1 VPAPRGRFDPDFAFW
16 PPTALKRI
24 RFISHLLLLVATLLA
39 SVPMIDAIMEWREI
53 RAFEAGLQV
62 LQRPSARGSDW
73 VVWEDRDGSITA
85 SYVFPGGPGHKG
97 GIRTGDEFYAL
108 EFQQYFNA
116 EDLNNAIAGIK
127 PGQTRE
133 MILVRQGKPIDV
145 SVTFARHPTFLYPG
159 STGAWQFALWAF
171 TIGTF
176 FHVLGL
182 IIAAPLARHTRRSR
196 ADLVMIGISALW
208 IIGNTLRL
216 ILVELFGPPNAD
228 TTYDMVFRGL
238 TIAGLVGWIGF
249 PAVLLETL
257 VRDAQLFRFRGGR
270 LHLLIHLI
278 PATLMLGVL
287 AAATQ
292 GHVGPFTLEKMLV
305 PILFYA
311 SCFIGGAGLV
321 SFVMDFARSTEFHL
335 EWGRYESLF
344 ILIFALLAGLAVTDV
359 IPVFTSMSESLAAW
373 TIVSAQ
379 LLAVVPVTLYTIG
392 TLRYGKV
399 DEVLSRA
406 IVYSL
411 SLGLIFFAFV
421 GGLTLLNR
429 FVDASGTTRIVLEGL
444 FVVVL
449 LIIFERTSRRLRSL
463 ALSIFSTE
471 RQRGRQII
479 NRFQEG
485 AAEVLDIDSLAQQA
499 IDVAGRVFDARSS
512 IIFLRSPADDSWI
525 VKRHRP
531 EPPYL
536 TEQVFESI
544 WSHFE
549 FAPTIWARNPELN
562 EHNISEAHEAELRRY
577 HAALAVPIRGEG
589 RAAGLMILSYKTRR
603 GSVYNLDDL
612 DQLRS
617 LAGNLA
623 LAVERLALVE
633 REKSLAAESSEAHLV
648 ALRSQI
654 NPHFLFNALNTL
666 LALIGEKPDEAEEVV
681 EHLAAIFRHTLMA
694 GSKPFVTMEEE
705 TTLVERYLAI
715 EQARFG
721 DRLTVS
727 CEINPEVRSHPVPAF
742 AIQTLVENAIK
753 HGLERSRRQCT
764 LTISVVPNPEIAGER
779 PEAIVTV
786 HDTGVGIPY
795 LFGRSH
801 PATERMDFFGIG
813 LSNVYER
820 MVQLYDRDDLLG
832 FESNPDQGTRVSLT
846 IPAERATTS

>member
-1 VPAPRGRFDPDFAFW
+1 MAAVP
-16 PPTALKRI
+16 
-24 RFISHLLLLVATLLA
+24 LV
-39 SVPMIDAIMEWREI
+39 DAMLEWREI
-53 RAFEAGLQV
+53 RQFEAGLVV

-73 VVWEDRDGSITA
+73 VVWEDREGSITA
-85 SYVFPGGPGHKG
+85 SHVFPGGPGHEG

-116 EDLNNAIAGIK
+116 EDLNNSIAGIK
-127 PGQTRE
+127 PGQTRD
-133 MILVRQGKPIDV
+133 MILVREGKPIDV

-159 STGAWQFALWAF
+159 STGVWQFALWAF

-182 IIAAPLARHTRRSR
+182 VIATPLAQHNRRSR
-196 ADLVMIGISALW
+196 ADLLMISISALW

-216 ILVELFGPPNAD
+216 VLAELFGPPDAD
-228 TTYDMVFRGL
+228 TTYDLLFRCL
-238 TIAGLVGWIGF
+238 TIVGLIGWIGF

-257 VRDAQLFRFRGGR
+257 VRDAKLFGFRGGR
-270 LHLLIHLI
+270 LHLLIHAI
-278 PATLMLGVL
+278 PATLLFGVMM
-287 AAATQ
+287 ASIQ

-311 SCFIGGAGLV
+311 SSFIGGAALV
-321 SFVMDFARSTEFHL
+321 SLYVRVRGDSDSSV
-335 EWGRYESLF
+335 EWGRLESLS
-344 ILIFALLAGLAVTDV
+344 ILVFSLLAGLAVTDV
-359 IPVFTSMSESLAAW
+359 IPVFTEMSEAMAAW

-379 LLAVVPVTLYTIG
+379 LLAIVPISLYSFG

-399 DEVLSRA
+399 DEVLNRA

-421 GGLTLLNR
+421 GGLSVLNR
-429 FVDASGTTRIVLEGL
+429 FLDISGTTRIVVEG
-444 FVVVL
+444 FFVVL
-449 LIIFERTSRRLRSL
+449 LLIVFERSSRRLRTL
-463 ALSIFSTE
+463 ASSIFSTE

-479 NRFQEG
+479 NRFQES
-485 AAEVLDIDSLAQQA
+485 ASEILDIDALAQKA
-499 IDVAGRVFDARSS
+499 VDVAGRVFDARSS
-512 IIFLRSPADDSWI
+512 IIFLRSPADGSWI
-525 VKRHRP
+525 IKRHRP

-549 FAPTIWARNPELN
+549 YAPTIWSRNSELN
-562 EHNISEAHEAELRRY
+562 EHNISEASEEELRRY

-589 RAAGLMILSYKTRR
+589 RAAGLIVLSYKTRR

-666 LALIGEKPDEAEEVV
+666 LALIGEKPDEAEAVV
-681 EHLAAIFRHTLMA
+681 EHLAAIFRHTLQT
-694 GSKPFVTMEEE
+694 GSKPFVSMEEE
-705 TTLVERYLAI
+705 TSLVEHYLAI

-721 DRLTVS
+721 DRLHVTCDVD
-727 CEINPEVRSHPVPAF
+727 PEFRSHPVPAF

-753 HGLERSRRQCT
+753 HGLERSRKRCH
-764 LTISVVPNPEIAGER
+764 LTISISHSERSDLAAG
-779 PEAIVTV
+779 AASVMV
-786 HDTGVGIPY
+786 HDTGVGIPQ
-795 LFGRSH
+795 LFDKS
-801 PATERMDFFGIG
+801 TLSSERHAFFGIG
-813 LSNVYER
+813 LSNVYDR
-820 MVQLYDRDDLLG
+820 LHQLYQKDDLLG
-832 FESNPDQGTRVSLT
+832 YLSTPDVGTSVSLT
-846 IPAERATTS
+846 IPAERPTPA

>member
-1 VPAPRGRFDPDFAFW
+1 
-16 PPTALKRI
+16 
-24 RFISHLLLLVATLLA
+24 
-39 SVPMIDAIMEWREI
+39 MEWREI
-53 RAFEAGLQV
+53 RAFEAGLRV

-85 SYVFPGGPGHKG
+85 SHVFPGGPGHKS

-108 EFQQYFNA
+108 EFQQYFNS
-116 EDLNNAIAGIK
+116 EDLNNAIAGIQ
-127 PGQTRE
+127 PGQTRD
-133 MILVRQGKPIDV
+133 MILVREGKPIDV
-145 SVTFARHPTFLYPG
+145 SVTFSRHPTFLYPG
-159 STGAWQFALWAF
+159 STGVWQFALWAF

-176 FHVLGL
+176 FHILGL
-182 IIAAPLARHTRRSR
+182 VIATPLARHTSRSR

-216 ILVELFGPPNAD
+216 VLVELFGPPDAG
-228 TTYDMVFRGL
+228 TTYDLLFRGL
-238 TIAGLVGWIGF
+238 TIVGLVGWIGF

-257 VRDAQLFRFRGGR
+257 VRDARLFTFRGGR
-270 LHLLIHLI
+270 WHLLMHLI
-278 PATLMLGVL
+278 PATLMVGVL
-287 AAATQ
+287 TAAVQ

-311 SCFIGGAGLV
+311 SCFIGGAALV
-321 SFVMDFARSTEFHL
+321 SFIMDFNSDAESHL
-335 EWGRYESLF
+335 EWGRFESLF
-344 ILIFALLAGLAVTDV
+344 ILLFALLAGLAVTDV
-359 IPVFTSMSESLAAW
+359 IPVFTSMGESLAAW

-379 LLAVVPVTLYTIG
+379 LLAVVPVSLYTVG

-411 SLGLIFFAFV
+411 SLGFIFFAFV
-421 GGLTLLNR
+421 GGLTVLNR
-429 FVDASGTTRIVLEGL
+429 VLEPSGTSRIVLEGL
-444 FVVVL
+444 FVVIL

-463 ALSIFSTE
+463 ALSIFSSE
-471 RQRGRQII
+471 RQRGRQVI
-479 NRFQEG
+479 NRFQES
-485 AAEVLDIDSLAQQA
+485 ASEVLDIDTLAQQA

-549 FAPTIWARNPELN
+549 YAPTIWARNPELN
-562 EHNISEAHEAELRRY
+562 EHVISKTHEEELRKY

-666 LALIGEKPDEAEEVV
+666 LALISEKPDEAEAVV
-681 EHLAAIFRHTLMA
+681 EHLAAIFRHTLQA
-694 GSKPFVTMEEE
+694 GSKPFVSMEEE
-705 TTLVERYLAI
+705 TSLVEHYLAI

-721 DRLTVS
+721 ERLSVS
-727 CEINPEVRSHPVPAF
+727 CDIDSSLRSHPVPAF

-753 HGLERSRRQCT
+753 HGLERSRKQCK
-764 LTISVVPNPEIAGER
+764 LTISVSEGPANEIGLT
-779 PEAIVTV
+779 EARVTI

-795 LFGRSH
+795 LFGKSG
-801 PATERMDFFGIG
+801 PATERHDFFGIG
-813 LSNVYER
+813 LSNVFER
-820 MVQLYDRDDLLG
+820 LQQLYLRTDLLG
-832 FESNPDQGTRVSLT
+832 FESNPEEGTRVSLV
-846 IPAERATTS
+846 IPAQRPSSST

>member
-1 VPAPRGRFDPDFAFW
+1 MAE
-16 PPTALKRI
+16 
-24 RFISHLLLLVATLLA
+24 
-39 SVPMIDAIMEWREI
+39 AIVEWREI
-53 RAFEAGLQV
+53 RAFEAGLVV

-85 SYVFPGGPGHKG
+85 SHVFPGGPGHKG
-97 GIRTGDEFYAL
+97 GVRTGDEFYAL
-108 EFQQYFNA
+108 EFQQFFNA
-116 EDLNNAIAGIK
+116 EDLNNALAGIQ
-127 PGQTRE
+127 PGQTRD
-133 MILVRQGKPIDV
+133 MILVREGKPIDV

-159 STGAWQFALWAF
+159 STGVWQFALWAF

-176 FHVLGL
+176 FHILGL
-182 IIAAPLARHTRRSR
+182 VIATPLARHTRRSR
-196 ADLVMIGISALW
+196 ADLLMIGISALW

-216 ILVELFGPPNAD
+216 VLVELFGPPDAQTN
-228 TTYDMVFRGL
+228 YDLLFRGL
-238 TIAGLVGWIGF
+238 TIMGLVGWIGF

-257 VRDAQLFRFRGGR
+257 VRDARLFDFKGGR
-270 LHLLIHLI
+270 LHLLIHII
-278 PATLMLGVL
+278 PAILMAGVL
-287 AAATQ
+287 MAAVQ

-305 PILFYA
+305 PVLFYA
-311 SCFIGGAGLV
+311 SCFMGGAGLV
-321 SFVMDFARSTEFHL
+321 SFVLDFAPEPHSHL
-335 EWGRYESLF
+335 EWGRFESAF
-344 ILIFALLAGLAVTDV
+344 ILLFALLAGLAVTDV

-379 LLAVVPVTLYTIG
+379 LLAVVPITLYTVG

-399 DEVLSRA
+399 DEVLNRT

-421 GGLTLLNR
+421 GGLTVLNR
-429 FVDASGTTRIVLEGL
+429 VLVTSGTTRIVLEGL

-449 LIIFERTSRRLRSL
+449 LIIFERTSRKLRTL

-479 NRFQEG
+479 NRFQES
-485 AAEVLDIDSLAQQA
+485 ASEVLDIESLAQQA

-562 EHNISEAHEAELRRY
+562 EHEISDIHEAELRRY

-589 RAAGLMILSYKTRR
+589 RAAGMMILSYKTRR

-666 LALIGEKPDEAEEVV
+666 LALIGEKPDEAEAVV
-681 EHLAAIFRHTLMA
+681 EHLAAIFRHTLQA

-705 TTLVERYLAI
+705 TSLVERYLAI
-715 EQARFG
+715 EKARFG
-721 DRLTVS
+721 DRLNVS
-727 CEINPEVRSHPVPAF
+727 FDIDSGMRSHPVPAF

-753 HGLERSRRQCT
+753 HGLERSMKQCN
-764 LTISVVPNPEIAGER
+764 LTISVAPADPDSPGSSDAL
-779 PEAIVTV
+779 VTI

-795 LFGRSH
+795 LFARTDR
-801 PATERMDFFGIG
+801 ATERHDFFGIG
-813 LSNVYER
+813 LSNVFER
-820 MVQLYDRDDLLG
+820 LRQLFQRDDLLG
-832 FESNPDQGTRVSLT
+832 FESNPEEGTRVT
-846 IPAERATTS
+846 MVIPARRPSSS

>member
-1 VPAPRGRFDPDFAFW
+1 
-16 PPTALKRI
+16 
-24 RFISHLLLLVATLLA
+24 
-39 SVPMIDAIMEWREI
+39 MEWREI
-53 RAFEAGLQV
+53 RAFEAGLVV

-85 SYVFPGGPGHKG
+85 SHVFPGGPGHKG

-108 EFQQYFNA
+108 EFQQFFNA
-116 EDLNNAIAGIK
+116 EDLNNALAGIQ
-127 PGQTRE
+127 PGQTRD
-133 MILVRQGKPIDV
+133 MILVREGKPIDV

-159 STGAWQFALWAF
+159 STGVWQFALWAF

-176 FHVLGL
+176 FHILGL
-182 IIAAPLARHTRRSR
+182 VIATPLARHTKRSR
-196 ADLVMIGISALW
+196 ADLLMIGISALW
-208 IIGNTLRL
+208 IVGNTLRL
-216 ILVELFGPPNAD
+216 VLVELFGPPDAQTN
-228 TTYDMVFRGL
+228 YDLLFRGL
-238 TIAGLVGWIGF
+238 TIVGLVGWIGF

-257 VRDAQLFRFRGGR
+257 VRDAKLFDFKGGK
-270 LHLLIHLI
+270 LHLLIHII
-278 PATLMLGVL
+278 PAVLMAGVL
-287 AAATQ
+287 TAAVQ

-305 PILFYA
+305 PVLFYA

-321 SFVMDFARSTEFHL
+321 SFVLDFAPEPHSHL
-335 EWGRYESLF
+335 EWGRFESVF
-344 ILIFALLAGLAVTDV
+344 ILLFALLAGLAVTDV

-379 LLAVVPVTLYTIG
+379 LLAVVPITLYTIG

-399 DEVLSRA
+399 DEVLNRT

-421 GGLTLLNR
+421 GGLTVLNR
-429 FVDASGTTRIVLEGL
+429 VLDTSGTSRIVLEGF

-449 LIIFERTSRRLRSL
+449 LIIFERTSRKLRTL

-479 NRFQEG
+479 NRFQES
-485 AAEVLDIDSLAQQA
+485 ASEVLDIDSLAQQA

-512 IIFLRSPADDSWI
+512 IIFLRSPADGSWI

-544 WSHFE
+544 WTHFE

-562 EHNISEAHEAELRRY
+562 EHEISEASESELRRY
-577 HAALAVPIRGEG
+577 QAALAVPIRGEG

-666 LALIGEKPDEAEEVV
+666 LALIDEKPDEAEAVV
-681 EHLAAIFRHTLMA
+681 EHLAAIFRHTLQA
-694 GSKPFVTMEEE
+694 GSKPFVSMDEE
-705 TTLVERYLAI
+705 TSLVEHYLAI
-715 EQARFG
+715 EKARFG
-721 DRLTVS
+721 DRLNVS
-727 CEINPEVRSHPVPAF
+727 LEVGPGMRSHPVPAF

-753 HGLERSRRQCT
+753 HGLERSMKQCK
-764 LTISVVPNPEIAGER
+764 LTITVSSSEPDSPESS
-779 PEAIVTV
+779 EAIITI

-795 LFGRSH
+795 LFARSDR
-801 PATERMDFFGIG
+801 ATERHDFFGIG
-813 LSNVYER
+813 LSNVFER
-820 MVQLYDRDDLLG
+820 LRQLFQRDDLLG
-832 FESNPDQGTRVSLT
+832 FESNPEDGTRVT
-846 IPAERATTS
+846 MVIPARRPSPS

>member
-1 VPAPRGRFDPDFAFW
+1 
-16 PPTALKRI
+16 
-24 RFISHLLLLVATLLA
+24 
-39 SVPMIDAIMEWREI
+39 MEWREI
-53 RAFEAGLQV
+53 RAFEAGLVV

-85 SYVFPGGPGHKG
+85 SHVFPGGPGHKG

-108 EFQQYFNA
+108 EFQQFFNA
-116 EDLNNAIAGIK
+116 EDLNNALAGIQ
-127 PGQTRE
+127 PGQTRD
-133 MILVRQGKPIDV
+133 MILVREGKPIDV

-159 STGAWQFALWAF
+159 STGVWQFALWAF

-176 FHVLGL
+176 FHILGL
-182 IIAAPLARHTRRSR
+182 VIATPLARHTKRSR
-196 ADLVMIGISALW
+196 ADLLMIGISALW
-208 IIGNTLRL
+208 IVGNTLRL
-216 ILVELFGPPNAD
+216 VLVELFGPPDAQTN
-228 TTYDMVFRGL
+228 YDLLFRGL
-238 TIAGLVGWIGF
+238 TIVGLVGWIGF

-257 VRDAQLFRFRGGR
+257 VRDAKLFDFKGGK
-270 LHLLIHLI
+270 LHLLIHII
-278 PATLMLGVL
+278 PAVLMAGVL
-287 AAATQ
+287 TAAVQ

-305 PILFYA
+305 PVLFYA

-321 SFVMDFARSTEFHL
+321 SFVLDFAPEPHSHL
-335 EWGRYESLF
+335 EWGRFESVF
-344 ILIFALLAGLAVTDV
+344 ILLFALLAGLAVTDV

-379 LLAVVPVTLYTIG
+379 LLAVVPITLYTIG

-399 DEVLSRA
+399 DEVLNRT

-421 GGLTLLNR
+421 GGLTVLNR
-429 FVDASGTTRIVLEGL
+429 VLDTSGTSRIVLEGF

-449 LIIFERTSRRLRSL
+449 LIIFERTSRKLRTL

-479 NRFQEG
+479 NRFQES
-485 AAEVLDIDSLAQQA
+485 ASEVLDIDSLAQQA

-512 IIFLRSPADDSWI
+512 IIFLRSPADGSWI

-544 WSHFE
+544 WTHFE

-562 EHNISEAHEAELRRY
+562 EHEISEASESELRRY

-666 LALIGEKPDEAEEVV
+666 LALIDEKPDEAEAVV
-681 EHLAAIFRHTLMA
+681 EHLAAIFRHTLQA
-694 GSKPFVTMEEE
+694 GSKPFVSMDEE
-705 TTLVERYLAI
+705 TSLVEHYLAI
-715 EQARFG
+715 EKARFG
-721 DRLTVS
+721 DRLHVS
-727 CEINPEVRSHPVPAF
+727 FEISPGMRSHPVPAF

-753 HGLERSRRQCT
+753 HGLERSMKQCN
-764 LTISVVPNPEIAGER
+764 LTITVSPSEPDSPESS
-779 PEAIVTV
+779 EALVTI

-795 LFGRSH
+795 LFARSDR
-801 PATERMDFFGIG
+801 ATERHDFFGIG
-813 LSNVYER
+813 LSNVFER
-820 MVQLYDRDDLLG
+820 LHQLFQRDDLLG
-832 FESNPDQGTRVSLT
+832 FESNPEDGTRVT
-846 IPAERATTS
+846 MVIPARRPSPS

>member
-1 VPAPRGRFDPDFAFW
+1 
-16 PPTALKRI
+16 
-24 RFISHLLLLVATLLA
+24 
-39 SVPMIDAIMEWREI
+39 MEWREI
-53 RAFEAGLQV
+53 RAFEAGLVV

-85 SYVFPGGPGHKG
+85 SHVFPGGPGHKG

-108 EFQQYFNA
+108 EFQQFFNA
-116 EDLNNAIAGIK
+116 EDLNNALAGIQ
-127 PGQTRE
+127 PGQTRD
-133 MILVRQGKPIDV
+133 MILVREGKPIDV

-159 STGAWQFALWAF
+159 STGVWQFALWAF

-176 FHVLGL
+176 FHILGL
-182 IIAAPLARHTRRSR
+182 VIATPLARHTKRSR
-196 ADLVMIGISALW
+196 ADLLMIGISALW
-208 IIGNTLRL
+208 IVGNTLRL
-216 ILVELFGPPNAD
+216 VLVELFGPPDAQTN
-228 TTYDMVFRGL
+228 YDLLFRGL
-238 TIAGLVGWIGF
+238 TIVGLVGWIGF

-257 VRDAQLFRFRGGR
+257 VRDAKLFDFKGGK
-270 LHLLIHLI
+270 LHLLIHII
-278 PATLMLGVL
+278 PAVLMAGVL
-287 AAATQ
+287 TAAVQ

-305 PILFYA
+305 PVLFYA

-321 SFVMDFARSTEFHL
+321 SFVLDFAPEPHSHL
-335 EWGRYESLF
+335 EWGRFESVF
-344 ILIFALLAGLAVTDV
+344 ILLFALLAGLAVTDV

-379 LLAVVPVTLYTIG
+379 LLAVVPITLYTIG

-399 DEVLSRA
+399 DEVLNRT

-421 GGLTLLNR
+421 GGLTVLNR
-429 FVDASGTTRIVLEGL
+429 VLDTSGTSRIVLEGF

-449 LIIFERTSRRLRSL
+449 LIIFERTSRKLRTL

-479 NRFQEG
+479 NRFQES
-485 AAEVLDIDSLAQQA
+485 ASEVLDIDSLAQQA

-512 IIFLRSPADDSWI
+512 IIFLRSPADGSWI

-544 WSHFE
+544 WTHFE

-562 EHNISEAHEAELRRY
+562 EHEISEASESELRRY

-666 LALIGEKPDEAEEVV
+666 LALIDEKPDEAEAVV
-681 EHLAAIFRHTLMA
+681 EHLAAIFRHTLQA
-694 GSKPFVTMEEE
+694 GSKPFVSMDEE
-705 TTLVERYLAI
+705 TSLVEHYLAI
-715 EQARFG
+715 EKARFG
-721 DRLTVS
+721 DRLHVS
-727 CEINPEVRSHPVPAF
+727 FEISPGMRSHPVPAF

-753 HGLERSRRQCT
+753 HGLERSMKQCN
-764 LTISVVPNPEIAGER
+764 LTITVSPSEPDSPESS
-779 PEAIVTV
+779 EATITI

-795 LFGRSH
+795 LFARSDR
-801 PATERMDFFGIG
+801 ATERHDFFGIG
-813 LSNVYER
+813 LSNVFER
-820 MVQLYDRDDLLG
+820 LRQLFQRDDLLG
-832 FESNPDQGTRVSLT
+832 FESNPEDGTRVT
-846 IPAERATTS
+846 MVIPARRPSPS

>member
-1 VPAPRGRFDPDFAFW
+1 MAVLMAAVP
-16 PPTALKRI
+16 
-24 RFISHLLLLVATLLA
+24 LV
-39 SVPMIDAIMEWREI
+39 DAILEWREI
-53 RAFEAGLQV
+53 RKFEAGLMV

-85 SYVFPGGPGHKG
+85 SHVFPGGPGHEG
-97 GIRTGDEFYAL
+97 GVRTGDEFYAL

-116 EDLNNAIAGIK
+116 EDLNNAIAGIV
-127 PGQTRE
+127 PGQTRD
-133 MILVRQGKPIDV
+133 MILVREGKPIDV

-159 STGAWQFALWAF
+159 STGVWQFALWAF

-182 IIAAPLARHTRRSR
+182 VIATPLARHTHRSR
-196 ADLVMIGISALW
+196 ADLLMISISALW

-216 ILVELFGPPNAD
+216 VLVELFGPPDAD
-228 TTYDMVFRGL
+228 TTYDLLFRSL
-238 TIAGLVGWIGF
+238 TIVGLVGWIGF

-257 VRDAQLFRFRGGR
+257 IRDARLFQFKWGR
-270 LHLLIHLI
+270 MHLLIHLL
-278 PATLMLGVL
+278 PAVLLFGVI
-287 AAATQ
+287 AASVQ

-311 SCFIGGAGLV
+311 SCFIGGSALV
-321 SFVMDFARSTEFHL
+321 SLSVRAKESDV
-335 EWGRYESLF
+335 EWGRLESLS
-344 ILIFALLAGLAVTDV
+344 ILLFALLAGLAVTDV
-359 IPVFTSMSESLAAW
+359 IPVFTEMSESMAAW

-379 LLAVVPVTLYTIG
+379 LLAIVPVSLYTLG

-399 DEVLSRA
+399 DEVLNRA

-411 SLGLIFFAFV
+411 SLGLIFFTFV
-421 GGLTLLNR
+421 GGLTVLNR
-429 FVDASGTTRIVLEGL
+429 FLNVSGTTRIVLEGL

-449 LIIFERTSRRLRSL
+449 LIVFERSSRKLRTIAS
-463 ALSIFSTE
+463 SIFSTE

-479 NRFQEG
+479 NRFQES
-485 AAEVLDIDSLAQQA
+485 ASEILDIDALAQKA

-512 IIFLRSPADDSWI
+512 IIFLRSPADGSWI
-525 VKRHRP
+525 IKRHRP

-549 FAPTIWARNPELN
+549 YAPTIWSRNPELN
-562 EHNISEAHEAELRRY
+562 EHTISEASEEELRRY

-589 RAAGLMILSYKTRR
+589 RAAGLIILSYKTRR

-633 REKSLAAESSEAHLV
+633 REKFLAAESSAAHLV

-666 LALIGEKPDEAEEVV
+666 LALIGEKPDEAEAVV
-681 EHLAAIFRHTLMA
+681 EHLAAIFRHTLQT
-694 GSKPFVTMEEE
+694 GSKPFVSMDEE
-705 TTLVERYLAI
+705 TSLVEHYLAI

-721 DRLTVS
+721 ERLQVA
-727 CEINPEVRSHPVPAF
+727 CEIDADLRSHPVPAF
-742 AIQTLVENAIK
+742 VIQTLVENAIK
-753 HGLERSRRQCT
+753 HGLERSRKQCS
-764 LTISVVPNPEIAGER
+764 LTITITKASETER
-779 PEAIVTV
+779 LIGAASVTV
-786 HDTGVGIPY
+786 ADTGVGIPQ
-795 LFGRSH
+795 LFGNASPSH
-801 PATERMDFFGIG
+801 ERHDFFGIG
-813 LSNVYER
+813 LSNVYDR
-820 MVQLYDRDDLLG
+820 LQQLYQQDDLLG
-832 FESNPDQGTRVSLT
+832 YVSDPETGTTVSLT
-846 IPAERATTS
+846 IPAERPTPT

>member
-1 VPAPRGRFDPDFAFW
+1 MAAVP
-16 PPTALKRI
+16 
-24 RFISHLLLLVATLLA
+24 LA
-39 SVPMIDAIMEWREI
+39 EAIQEWREI
-53 RAFEAGLQV
+53 KEFEAGLMV

-85 SYVFPGGPGHKG
+85 SHVFPGGPGHEG

-108 EFQQYFNA
+108 EFQQYFNS
-116 EDLNNAIAGIK
+116 EDLNNAIAGIQ
-127 PGQTRE
+127 PGQTRD
-133 MILVRQGKPIDV
+133 MILVREGKPIDV
-145 SVTFARHPTFLYPG
+145 SVTFSRHPTFLYPG
-159 STGAWQFALWAF
+159 STGVWQFALWAF

-176 FHVLGL
+176 FHILGL
-182 IIAAPLARHTRRSR
+182 VIAAPLARHTRRSR
-196 ADLVMIGISALW
+196 ADLIMISISALW
-208 IIGNTLRL
+208 IVGNTLRL
-216 ILVELFGPPNAD
+216 VLVELFGPPDAG
-228 TTYDMVFRGL
+228 TTYDLLFRGL
-238 TIAGLVGWIGF
+238 TIVGLVGWIGF

-257 VRDAQLFRFRGGR
+257 VRDARLFTFRGGR
-270 LHLLIHLI
+270 WHLLIHVI
-278 PATLMLGVL
+278 PATLMVGVL
-287 AAATQ
+287 MAAIQ

-311 SCFIGGAGLV
+311 SCFIGGAALV
-321 SFVMDFARSTEFHL
+321 SFVMDFEDEPDSHL
-335 EWGRYESLF
+335 EWGRFESLF
-344 ILIFALLAGLAVTDV
+344 ILIFALLAGLAITDV
-359 IPVFTSMSESLAAW
+359 IPVFTSMSESMAAW

-379 LLAVVPVTLYTIG
+379 LLAVVPVTLYTVG

-421 GGLTLLNR
+421 GGLTVLNR
-429 FVDASGTTRIVLEGL
+429 VLAPTGTSRIVLEGL

-479 NRFQEG
+479 NRFQES
-485 AAEVLDIDSLAQQA
+485 ASEVLDIDSLAQQA

-549 FAPTIWARNPELN
+549 YAPTIWARNPELN
-562 EHNISEAHEAELRRY
+562 EHRISEGHETELRKY

-666 LALIGEKPDEAEEVV
+666 LALISEKPDEAEAVV
-681 EHLAAIFRHTLMA
+681 EHLAAIFRHTLQA
-694 GSKPFVTMEEE
+694 GSKPFVSMEEE
-705 TTLVERYLAI
+705 TSLVEHYLAI

-721 DRLTVS
+721 ERLSVACDIEPTL
-727 CEINPEVRSHPVPAF
+727 RSHPVPAF

-753 HGLERSRRQCT
+753 HGLERSREQCV
-764 LTISVVPNPEIAGER
+764 LTISISSAGSDDTSQ
-779 PEAIVTV
+779 PDALVTI

-795 LFGRSH
+795 LFGNTQPSS
-801 PATERMDFFGIG
+801 ERHDFFGIG
-813 LSNVYER
+813 LSNVFDR
-820 MVQLYDRDDLLG
+820 LQQLYQQSDLLC
-832 FESNPDQGTRVSLT
+832 FESNPEEGTRVSLV
-846 IPAERATTS
+846 IPAQRPTSSS